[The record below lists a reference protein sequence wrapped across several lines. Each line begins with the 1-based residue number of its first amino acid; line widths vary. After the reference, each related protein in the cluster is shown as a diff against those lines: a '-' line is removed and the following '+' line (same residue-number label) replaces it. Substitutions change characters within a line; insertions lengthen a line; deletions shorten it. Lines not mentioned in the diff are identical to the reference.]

1 MAAIIG
7 FAHSRFGKLEDD
19 DLETL
24 IARVAREAVEH
35 AGVGFADIDAI
46 YVGNFGG
53 FEKQSFPAAFAL
65 DADPA
70 LRFKPAVRVENA
82 CATGSA
88 AVHLAAT
95 AVDGG
100 SSRIVL
106 VVGAE
111 KMTVKPAEEVGD
123 VLLNASYR
131 KEEGAI
137 PGGFAGVFGRIAELY
152 FQRYGDRSAA
162 MARIAAKNHRNG
174 LGNPLAQL
182 RKDLGFQFCNT
193 VSDKNPLVA
202 GPIRRTDCSLVSDG
216 AAALVMTN
224 DAAALSFPRAV
235 RIRGKAHVQDFLP
248 MSRRDIV
255 AFEGCRLAWS
265 RAHGEA
271 GTTLQDLSLVETH
284 DCFTIAE
291 LIEYEAM
298 GLTPPGGGAR
308 AIEEGWTEKEGRL
321 PVNPSGG
328 LKSKGHP
335 IGATGVSMHV
345 MASLQLLEDSGDMQ
359 VNHPRRAGI
368 FYKAGAAVANYVSIL
383 ERLR

>member
-1 MAAIIG
+1 MASIIG
-7 FAHSRFGKLEDD
+7 FAHSRFGKLEEE

-24 IARVAREAVEH
+24 IARTAAEAVAH
-35 AGVGFADIDAI
+35 AGVGFSDIDAI

-88 AVHLAAT
+88 AVHLGASDI
-95 AVDGG
+95 DGG
-100 SSRIVL
+100 RSRIVL

-111 KMTVKPAEEVGD
+111 KMTVTPNEQVGD

-131 KEEGAI
+131 KEEGDT
-137 PGGFAGVFGRIAELY
+137 PGGFAGVFGRIADLY
-152 FQRYGDRSAA
+152 FQRHGDQSAA

-174 LGNPLAQL
+174 VGNPFAQL

-216 AAALVMTN
+216 AAAVVMT
-224 DAAALSFPRAV
+224 DDETALTFARAV
-235 RIRGKAHVQDFLP
+235 RFRGRAHVQDFLP

-255 AFEGCRLAWS
+255 AFEGCRVAWS
-265 RAHGEA
+265 RAHGQA
-271 GTTLQDLSLVETH
+271 GTTLADLSLVETH

-345 MASLQLLEDSGDMQ
+345 MASLQLLEEAGDMQ
-359 VNHPRRAGI
+359 VKHPKLAGI
-368 FYKAGAAVANYVSIL
+368 FNMGGAAVANYVSIL
-383 ERLR
+383 ERMR

>member
-24 IARVAREAVEH
+24 IARTAREAVEH
-35 AGVGFADIDAI
+35 AGIGFADIDQI

-65 DADPA
+65 DADPG

-88 AVHLAAT
+88 AVHLAAG
-95 AVDGG
+95 AIDGG
-100 SSRIVL
+100 GSRIVL

-111 KMTVKPAEEVGD
+111 KMTVTPSEEVGD

-131 KEEGAI
+131 KEEGDT

-152 FQRYGDRSAA
+152 FQRYGDHSAA

-174 LGNPLAQL
+174 VANPLAQL

-202 GPIRRTDCSLVSDG
+202 GPIRRTDCSLFSDG
-216 AAALVMTN
+216 AAALVMTD
-224 DAAALSFPRAV
+224 DATALTLARAV
-235 RIRGKAHVQDFLP
+235 RIRGRAHVQDFLP
-248 MSRRDIV
+248 MSRRDII
-255 AFEGCRLAWS
+255 AFEGCRVAWD
-265 RAHGEA
+265 RAHAQA
-271 GTTLQDLSLVETH
+271 GTRLQDLSLVETH

-308 AIEEGWTEKEGRL
+308 AIEEGWTEKDGRL

-345 MASLQLLEDSGDMQ
+345 MASLQLLGEAGDMQ
-359 VNHPRRAGI
+359 VNDPTLAGI
-368 FYKAGAAVANYVSIL
+368 FNMGGAAVANYVSIL